1 MKARYLVEQ
10 AQKSQIEKD
19 KYFLEIAQMV
29 ASRATCPRRKVGC
42 VLVDSKQHIV
52 ATGYNG
58 VPSGFTHC
66 TELPCEGAQLPSGTG
81 LDLCEAIHSE
91 VNAFLQLRSDDELT
105 AYMTVTPCYTCSKMF
120 ANSSVTRIVALE
132 DYVHERGR
140 KLLKEAGIEVDI
152 KDGG

>member
-1 MKARYLVEQ
+1 MMSVET
-10 AQKSQIEKD
+10 KKLSQRNKD
-19 KYFLEIAQMV
+19 KYFLDIAHMV

-66 TELPCEGAQLPSGTG
+66 VDVPCEGAQLPTGTG

-91 VNAFLQLRSDDELT
+91 VNAFLQLRSDDKLT

-120 ANSSVTRIVALE
+120 ANSNVVRIVSSE
-132 DYVHERGR
+132 EYVHERGR
-140 KLLKEAGIEVDI
+140 QILNEAGIKIDLISGNE
-152 KDGG
+152 GN

>member
-1 MKARYLVEQ
+1 MVTKRYSVQKAQESQ
-10 AQKSQIEKD
+10 QKQD
-19 KYFLEIAQMV
+19 RYFLDIAEKV
-29 ASRATCPRRKVGC
+29 ATRATCPRRRVGC

-58 VPSGFTHC
+58 VPAGFTHC
-66 TELPCEGAQLPSGTG
+66 IEVPCEGATLPSGTG

-132 DYVHERGR
+132 EYVHERSR
-140 KLLKEAGIEVDI
+140 EILNNAGIKIMVLN
-152 KDGG
+152 

>member
-1 MKARYLVEQ
+1 MMSVAKQRI
-10 AQKSQIEKD
+10 SQQNKD
-19 KYFLEIAQMV
+19 IYFLEIAHLV

-58 VPSGFTHC
+58 VPAGFIHC
-66 TELPCEGAQLPSGTG
+66 TDVPCEGAKLPSGTG

-105 AYMTVTPCYTCSKMF
+105 AYMTVTPCYSCSKMF
-120 ANSSVTRIVALE
+120 ANSNVVRIVASE
-132 DYVHERGR
+132 AYVHERGR
-140 KLLKEAGIEVDI
+140 QMLNEAGIQLDI
-152 KDGG
+152 ISED

>member
-1 MKARYLVEQ
+1 MANRFAVQKIQESKAR
-10 AQKSQIEKD
+10 KD
-19 KYFLEIAQMV
+19 RYFLDIAKIV
-29 ASRATCPRRKVGC
+29 ATRATCPRRQVGC

-52 ATGYNG
+52 STGYNG

-66 TELPCEGAQLPSGTG
+66 VDVQCEGASLPSGTG

-120 ANSSVTRIVALE
+120 ANSSVTRIVASE
-132 DYVHERGR
+132 EYVHERSR
-140 KLLKEAGIEVDI
+140 EILSKAGITITILEC
-152 KDGG
+152 